1 MDIQR
6 SLERDGSASAFL
18 VERYLPATASGSLA
32 ESVSRVARIC
42 ADQDPDAGAVRYVQ
56 SMYLPDEDI
65 CFCVFL
71 APSSD
76 AVRAVNDAGH
86 FRLDRVTKA
95 VLMITTEPTP
105 VDMTRRP
112 RKPPTQGTSPTV
124 NP

>member
-6 SLERDGSASAFL
+6 ALEPDGSSSAFL
-18 VERYLPATASGSLA
+18 VERYLPATAAGSLA

-42 ADQDPDAGAVRYVQ
+42 ADQDSDSGAVRYVQ

-65 CFCVFL
+65 CFCVFR

-76 AVRAVNDAGH
+76 AVRAVNDAAH

-95 VLMITTEPTP
+95 VLMITTEP
-105 VDMTRRP
+105 RRP
-112 RKPPTQGTSPTV
+112 T
-124 NP
+124 